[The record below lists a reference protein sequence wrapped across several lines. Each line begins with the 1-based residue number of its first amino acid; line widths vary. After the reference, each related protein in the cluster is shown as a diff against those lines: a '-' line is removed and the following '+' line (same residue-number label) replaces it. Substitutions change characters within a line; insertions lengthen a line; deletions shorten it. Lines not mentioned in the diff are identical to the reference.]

1 MSKKT
6 QIISTR
12 LSFKDKKKGKF
23 LILGDWCLDGTP
35 NTKVQFRE
43 KQME

>member
-23 LILGDWCLDGTP
+23 LILGIGVWMERKFS
-35 NTKVQFRE
+35 KVQFRE